1 MNEAINIESILGTVM
16 SVRAVKSTKFGP
28 YEAVVPEVGGTAFI
42 TGRSEF
48 YFDPADPLKGGFLVR

>member
-1 MNEAINIESILGTVM
+1 M
-16 SVRAVKSTKFGP
+16 SVRAVESTKFGP

-48 YFDPADPLKGGFLVR
+48 YFDPEDSLKAGFLVR